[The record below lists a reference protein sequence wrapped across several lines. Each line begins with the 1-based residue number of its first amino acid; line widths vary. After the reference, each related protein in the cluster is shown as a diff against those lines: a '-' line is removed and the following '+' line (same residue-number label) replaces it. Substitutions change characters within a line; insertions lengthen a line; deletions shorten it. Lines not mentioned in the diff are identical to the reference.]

1 MGQLGFFDLNRR
13 YESLTGKND
22 LLVAIAAMV
31 PFESFRPKLHAAL
44 IKGELRR
51 REAERKNSAGRKPWD
66 EVVIFKA
73 LVLQALYN
81 LSGDQAEYQL
91 RDRFSFMRFLGLE
104 LEDAVP
110 DAKTLWLYREAL
122 AKAGAVEELFDL
134 FDGFL
139 KNKGYLTRASAGS
152 KRFSPEGKKEKREGR
167 EGGQIIDAAIV
178 PAPKQH
184 NSVTRSVTRTFGSRE
199 DNETIKDGKTPEDWK
214 SKPAKNRQK
223 DKDARWTKKH
233 ERSYFGYK
241 NHTGIDRRH
250 KFVRRYVVSGASVHD
265 RQKLEDI
272 PDAGNT
278 ASDVWA
284 KRAKGSVKRS
294 LMEWRAEG
302 DSAYRSTEIEE
313 KLAGRG
319 LKSRIHRRAYRNRKL
334 SEAQKAANTTRSKV
348 RARVEHVF
356 GDQKNGMGA
365 GIVRTIGI
373 VRARCKIGM
382 TNLVYNMRRF
392 VCLARMA
399 AAAG

>member
-13 YESLTGKND
+13 YESLTEKND
-22 LLVAIAAMV
+22 PLVAIAAMV
-31 PFESFRPKLHAAL
+31 PFESFRPKLHTAL

-51 REAERKNSAGRKPWD
+51 SEAERKNSAGRKPWD

-81 LSGDQAEYQL
+81 LSDDQAEYQL
-91 RDRFSFMRFLGLE
+91 RDRLSFMRFLGLG

-139 KNKGYLTRASAGS
+139 KDKGYLAM
-152 KRFSPEGKKEKREGR
+152 
-167 EGGQIIDAAIV
+167 GGQIIDATIV
-178 PAPKQH
+178 SAPKQH
-184 NSVTRSVTRTFGSRE
+184 NSRE
-199 DNETIKDGKTPEDWK
+199 ENETIKEGETPQDWK
-214 SKPAKNRQK
+214 SELAKNRQK

-241 NHTGIDRRH
+241 NHIGVDRRH
-250 KFVRRYVVSGASVHD
+250 KFVRRYAVSDAS
-265 RQKLEDI
+265 
-272 PDAGNT
+272 
-278 ASDVWA
+278 
-284 KRAKGSVKRS
+284 
-294 LMEWRAEG
+294 
-302 DSAYRSTEIEE
+302 
-313 KLAGRG
+313 
-319 LKSRIHRRAYRNRKL
+319 
-334 SEAQKAANTTRSKV
+334 ANTTRSKV
-348 RARVEHVF
+348 RARVEYVF

-365 GIVRTIGI
+365 ELVRTIGI

-392 VCLARMA
+392 VCLERMA
-399 AAAG
+399 ATADRK